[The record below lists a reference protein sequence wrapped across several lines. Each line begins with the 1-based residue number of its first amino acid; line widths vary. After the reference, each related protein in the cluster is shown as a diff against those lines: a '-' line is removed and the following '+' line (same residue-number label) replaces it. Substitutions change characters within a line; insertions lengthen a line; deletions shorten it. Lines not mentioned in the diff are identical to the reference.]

1 MIWFYSKFQAGKDT
15 LFFIPFYQNNLVS
28 PSYFFDVI
36 IIFATSNAI
45 WFINGLN
52 RCYSLKIQAVMIK
65 EMPHFLDMDDERHY
79 DLEDARYVLLGV
91 PYDGTSTF
99 VKGADKGPQAILDAS
114 DSLELYDIQYQYE
127 AWTAGIHTDHH
138 NYDFRTP
145 ETMVKSVYNRVKFF
159 LESGKRIVLTG
170 GEHSVSVG
178 AIQAMAEAHHDLTVL
193 QIDAHADLRD
203 SYHDSPYN
211 HACVMRRA
219 QECARVVQVGIRN
232 VCAEELPNVV
242 PENIFY
248 AHLIHNQEDWME
260 KAVERLTDN
269 VYITVDLDGFDPSI
283 LPATG
288 TPLPGGLQWY
298 PTLKFLEM
306 VFRTRKVVGFDVVE
320 LCPQPDS
327 KVSDVMAATLVYKM
341 ITLWDML
348 G

>member
-1 MIWFYSKFQAGKDT
+1 
-15 LFFIPFYQNNLVS
+15 
-28 PSYFFDVI
+28 
-36 IIFATSNAI
+36 
-45 WFINGLN
+45 
-52 RCYSLKIQAVMIK
+52 MIK
-65 EMPHFLDMDDERHY
+65 RMPHFLDMDDERLY
-79 DLEDARYVLLGV
+79 ELDNARYVILGV

-127 AWTAGIHTDHH
+127 GWLAGIHTDHH
-138 NYDFRTP
+138 DYDLQTP
-145 ETMVKSVYNRVKFF
+145 ETMVDSVYRRMNHF
-159 LESGKRIVLTG
+159 LGMGKRPILLG

-178 AIQAMAEAHHDLTVL
+178 AIRAMAEAYPDLTVL

-219 QECARVVQVGIRN
+219 QEVANVVQIGIRN
-232 VCAEELPNVV
+232 VCSEELPNVV

-260 KAVERLTDN
+260 KALGRLSDN
-269 VYITVDLDGFDPSI
+269 IYITVDLDGFDPSI

-298 PTLKFLEM
+298 PTLSFLEK
-306 VFRTRKVVGFDVVE
+306 VFKNKNVVGFDVVE
-320 LCPQPDS
+320 LCPQEDS

-341 ITLWDML
+341 LTMWEIN